1 MVLQLIKIGIPCS
14 QVAPIRIMDFISSF
28 QLLLSS
34 VEFVRPKIKTAN
46 SKGRKKHAYSIMKSE
61 KKGSL
66 ERKGL
71 FSLIQRSLIISGM
84 YHNNSVIMP

>member
-46 SKGRKKHAYSIMKSE
+46 SKGRKKTCLFHHEVRKKRFTR
-61 KKGSL
+61 KKGP
-66 ERKGL
+66 
-71 FSLIQRSLIISGM
+71 IQPDPTQPDNIRYVS
-84 YHNNSVIMP
+84 